1 MFKKINK
8 TIYIEGMKC
17 EGCVN
22 RVKNVLS
29 TIPGVKSCSVSLE
42 DKKADLV
49 LTKDI
54 DDSVFQDKIEALGF
68 TLKQFFGIIITI
80 CYRRSFCYGYD

>member
-29 TIPGVKSCSVSLE
+29 TISGVKSCSVSLE

-54 DDSVFQDKIEALGF
+54 DDSVFQEKIEALGF
-68 TLKQFFGIIITI
+68 TLK
-80 CYRRSFCYGYD
+80 